1 MGLLDRMTTLVRA
14 NINDLL
20 DRAEDPEVMLNQ
32 ILRDMEEQIR
42 QAREQVAAMIAQEKE
57 LESDLADAQQQA
69 AAWNDRAELAVRHN
83 QDALAREALARMNDA
98 TAHVTTYQQQL
109 ESQRAFVTRL
119 RTQLDALKSKYDSAM
134 NNRDALIARHRRAHA
149 QQQVTTA
156 MQSANLTD
164 YTNDL
169 TRMERRI
176 RGEEAAAS
184 ANADLADDGT
194 AAYDALHN
202 AELDDQLASLK
213 RRLAGAASTGGPAE
227 GAQSGS
233 ADPQTARETQ
243 RM

>member
-32 ILRDMEEQIR
+32 ILRDMEDQIR

-57 LESDLADAQQQA
+57 LESDLADAQQQVTD
-69 AAWNDRAELAVRHN
+69 WNDRAELAVRHN

-109 ESQRAFVTRL
+109 EGQRAFVTRL
-119 RTQLDALKSKYDSAM
+119 RTQLDALQSKYDNAM
-134 NNRDALIARHRRAHA
+134 SNHDALIARHHRAQA

-156 MQSANLTD
+156 MQATSTTD

-169 TRMERRI
+169 ARMERRI
-176 RGEEAAAS
+176 RGEEAQAS
-184 ANADLADDGT
+184 ANAELVDDGT
-194 AAYDALHN
+194 AAYAALHD

-213 RRLAGAASTGGPAE
+213 RRISGGSGPDE
-227 GAQSGS
+227 GSQSGS
-233 ADPQTARETQ
+233 ADPRTGRETQ
-243 RM
+243 QM